1 MTSSGPEDLRAASA
15 NHSEIAEPYSWPQR
29 TCNCVRLGRRGSSD
43 MGHDYQ
49 PIDGARDDA
58 DGRPRGVRKVSRDG
72 AGAGLR
78 QESLIQPLAGSADR
92 DGMND
97 VLMLEVHGETRVF
110 P

>member
-29 TCNCVRLGRRGSSD
+29 TCNCVRLGRRGNSD

-49 PIDGARDDA
+49 PIDDAREDA
-58 DGRPRGVRKVSRDG
+58 GRRPRGVRKVSRDG

-78 QESLIQPLAGSADR
+78 QEQPGSADR
-92 DGMND
+92 DRMND
-97 VLMLEVHGETRVF
+97 VPMLEVHGETRV
-110 P
+110 